1 MEWGDL
7 PLDEHLLR
15 QKVHIS
21 VRHQGRL
28 GPYVPPCV
36 GSVWQRDHQC
46 YRAHIAP
53 CRTTIGMA
61 TIRVNDIYQRNG
73 LSYQW

>member
-1 MEWGDL
+1 MPLFTPALLCTDFDNHLMEWGDL

-28 GPYVPPCV
+28 GPYVRPCV
-36 GSVWQRDHQC
+36 GSV
-46 YRAHIAP
+46 
-53 CRTTIGMA
+53 
-61 TIRVNDIYQRNG
+61 
-73 LSYQW
+73 